1 VRASRG
7 SVASAAGY
15 LGLPPAQVRAAVRY
29 YAAFPAEVD
38 DLLARQAAAAA
49 HEEEAARRERA
60 TLG

>member
-1 VRASRG
+1 MRASRG

-15 LGLPPAQVRAAVRY
+15 LACRPRRFGPRSATH
-29 YAAFPAEVD
+29 AAFPAEVD

-60 TLG
+60 ALG